1 MKKNLKKL
9 KIIRF
14 SRMLFK
20 IYNNNLI
27 KANIKKILFMKNFY
41 KNFKVKQ
48 KKKMKHGLVLDVIKY
63 LQIKII

>member
-63 LQIKII
+63 L